1 MDDKQLQSI
10 ISQAVAAGVQAGLGA
25 GQKTAFGRKA
35 PATTVTTNLIHGPG
49 GIFGMAGLDN
59 QVISARV
66 TPRGISAYLP
76 VFGTVYTN
84 PLFPFITGVE
94 ESEGDEPDTEC
105 ETCLSGEIEGCIQTA
120 TFGRICRETK
130 TLAPN
135 EVIER
140 VNAGEVD
147 LQLMNDILGFGDD
160 NMAAIRNYDRGRL
173 LQIATATAMI
183 IVGILLQNKLVP
195 MWWQGD
201 PANNVGTGYAE
212 FPGLGLLVG
221 TGKVDAVT
229 NVACPALDS
238 DVKEF
243 AYQNINTVDAA
254 GNFLIVRLL
263 EYMEAYLFH
272 NATRM
277 NLWPTEW
284 AVVMRPECWYE
295 LCNIWPIAYLTT
307 RGFAIPAG
315 NTNVI
320 NASEISNR
328 RDEMMTGQFLFLNGR
343 QHPVILDDGVFEYNS
358 ANDQNLNAG
367 EFANDIFMI
376 PLTYLGNRPA
386 TFIQYKDY
394 RAAAPEL
401 QTARLVDEIWTD
413 DGRFLW
419 TKEREKWCYTLSG
432 KIEPRILLKTP
443 QLAGRLN
450 HVMYIPA
457 QHFRVADQDSDYFY
471 KGGVSHRTP
480 VTYYSEWYGR

>member
-1 MDDKQLQSI
+1 MEDQQLQSI
-10 ISQAVAAGVQAGLGA
+10 ISQAVAQGISAGLS
-25 GQKTAFGRKA
+25 QKNTGYGRKA

-59 QVISARV
+59 QVISARI

-76 VFGTVYTN
+76 VFGSVYTN

-94 ESEGDEPDTEC
+94 EDDGTEPDTEC

-120 TFGRICRETK
+120 TFGRVCRETK

-135 EVIER
+135 DIIER
-140 VNAGEVD
+140 VNSGEVD

-160 NMAAIRNYDRGRL
+160 SMAAIRNYDRNSL
-173 LQIATATAMI
+173 LNIATATAMI
-183 IVGILLQNKLVP
+183 VVGILLQNKLVP

-212 FPGLGLLVG
+212 CPGLGLLVG
-221 TGKVDAVT
+221 TGKVDAIT
-229 NVACPALDS
+229 NTACPALDS

-243 AYQNINTVDAA
+243 NYQNLNTVDAA
-254 GNFLIVRLL
+254 GNFQIVRLL

-277 NLWPTEW
+277 NLWPVTW
-284 AVVMRPECWYE
+284 AICMRPECWYE
-295 LCNIWPIAYLTT
+295 LCNVWPIAYLTT
-307 RGFAIPAG
+307 RGLALPAG
-315 NTNVI
+315 NTNAI
-320 NASEISNR
+320 IASDVSNR
-328 RDEMMTGQFLFLNGR
+328 RDEMMSGQFLFLNGR
-343 QHPVILDDGVFEYNS
+343 QHPVILDDGIFEYNS
-358 ANDQNLNAG
+358 VNDANLQPG

-386 TFIQYKDY
+386 TFLQYKDY
-394 RAAAPEL
+394 RMAAPDL
-401 QTARLVDEIWTD
+401 RMARLVDEIWTD

-432 KIEPRILLKTP
+432 KVEPRILLKTP

-450 HVMYIPA
+450 HVMYVPA
-457 QHFRVADQDSDYFY
+457 QHFRVHDQDSDYFL
-471 KGGVSHRTP
+471 KGGVAYRTP
-480 VTYYSEWYGR
+480 ATYYSEWYGRQ